1 MVCDKMIIGDEYML
15 GAIIGIEEDTVLVKL
30 NIDLNK
36 FQNLVNLHVVM
47 EDANDMLVGEI
58 VDIKDGMA
66 YVNLMGQIINNE
78 FVFGVMRK
86 PSFGAS
92 VKLISKEKIPMI
104 ISVDNPTE
112 RKDVFIGESP
122 IYPGVRIGFNINDFL
137 LIILRYLGQL
147 VVVSL
152 GELRDL
158 FKVFLIR
165 GQQLLIGLVFLFLM
179 LMASIMQLLRL

>member
-1 MVCDKMIIGDEYML
+1 ML

-58 VDIKDGMA
+58 VDIKEGIA

-92 VKLISKEKIPMI
+92 VKLISKERIPMI
-104 ISVDNPTE
+104 ISVDNPAE

-122 IYPGVRIGFNINDFL
+122 IYPGVRIGFNINEFFANHFAIFGSTGSGKSWGVAR
-137 LIILRYLGQL
+137 LIQSIFDKKSTVAYR
-147 VVVSL
+147 
-152 GELRDL
+152 
-158 FKVFLIR
+158 
-165 GQQLLIGLVFLFLM
+165 
-179 LMASIMQLLRL
+179 ASIFIFDAYGEYHALKH